1 MITFN
6 YLLEQVRLYRKSI
19 VFANV
24 IAIISVVI
32 SVPIS
37 LFIPFLVD
45 EVILGKEG
53 RFTNTINQFIEVG
66 SPEYYILIVL
76 ILIVLI
82 RAVNVLLTII
92 RRILIHG
99 VVEDIRLNMRKK
111 ILSHLKSVSMS
122 EYDMLGSGAISSKM
136 TTDIA
141 SVIKFLS
148 GSIGNIAVQV
158 FTLIGISVILLY
170 LNWQLALII
179 LILNPLV
186 IKLFISNF
194 KKVSKLMKKK
204 NKAISKFTNA
214 LTESLELFNQIRV
227 QNHCT

>member
-82 RAVNVLLTII
+82 RAVNVVLTII
-92 RRILIHG
+92 RRILIDG